1 MIRISRDRLRVHP
14 YCEEHL
20 DILEAALAA
29 IDPAVLLRQ
38 RLVIAE
44 DILRIDDLTV
54 PLAGRRVWI
63 LSVGKAG
70 VPMASAA
77 ESLLGC
83 KRIAGGVALTREGYG
98 GSTEVVRVIE
108 AGHPIPDGT
117 VGADAIAGLSNQVGP
132 DDLVLCL
139 LSGGGSALLASPPAG
154 VSLSDLART
163 TELLLHSGA
172 TIDEVNTVRRHVSRL
187 QGGRLMARLHPATVI
202 TLILSDVIGDRLE
215 SIASGPTVPDPTSF
229 ADARAVLQRWGLW
242 ARIPGSIRSLILC
255 GVASEIPDT
264 PKPGDPIFE
273 TARTILLGNNDTAAG
288 AAAAAARAFGFEVH
302 SHSTPLIGEAR
313 EAGLQL
319 AEQAIRRAESASTK
333 WGLIAGG
340 ETTVTVRGDGLGG
353 RNQEVA
359 LTAALRLEGIQ
370 GLSLATLATD
380 GTDGPTDAAG
390 AVIDGETVSL
400 ARQRGMDP
408 AAALERNDSHALLN
422 ATHDLLWTG
431 PTRTNVADL
440 CLILGQ
446 PRA

>member
-20 DILEAALAA
+20 GILEAALAA
-29 IDPAVLLRQ
+29 IDPAALLRQ
-38 RLVIAE
+38 RLAVAGNA
-44 DILRIDDLTV
+44 LRIDNLTV
-54 PLAGRRVWI
+54 PLEERRVWI
-63 LSVGKAG
+63 LSIGKAG

-83 KRIAGGVALTREGYG
+83 RRIAGGVALTREGYG
-98 GSTEVVRVIE
+98 GSTEIVSVIE

-117 VGADAIAGLSNQVGP
+117 AGADAIAGLSDQVGP
-132 DDLVLCL
+132 GDLVLCL
-139 LSGGGSALLASPPAG
+139 LSGGGSALLASPPSG
-154 VSLSDLART
+154 VSLSDLARMT
-163 TELLLHSGA
+163 GLLLHSGA
-172 TIDEVNTVRRHVSRL
+172 TIDEVNTVRRHISRL

-229 ADARAVLQRWGLW
+229 VDARAVLQRHGLW
-242 ARIPGSIRSLILC
+242 SRIPGSIRSVILS
-255 GVASEIPDT
+255 GVGSQIPDT

-273 TARTILLGNNDTAAG
+273 TAQTITLGNNDTAVD

-302 SHSTPLIGEAR
+302 IHAAPLIGEAR
-313 EAGLQL
+313 RVGHQL
-319 AEQAIRRAESASTK
+319 ADRASHLACSVSTK
-333 WGLIAGG
+333 WALVAGG

-359 LTAALRLEGIQ
+359 LAAALRLEGIDD
-370 GLSLATLATD
+370 LSLATLATD

-390 AVIDGETVSL
+390 ALIDGETATL

-408 AAALERNDSHALLN
+408 AAALERNDSTRLLD
-422 ATHDLLWTG
+422 ATQDLLSTG
-431 PTRTNVADL
+431 PTRTNVADVVL
-440 CLILGQ
+440 VLGG
-446 PRA
+446 PTA